1 MASTLFF
8 FFMILFTRVPMT
20 QVRKYTLLDFL
31 IRFVLIDR
39 RLTMYKFNQEQQFNV

>member
-8 FFMILFTRVPMT
+8 FIILFTRVPMT

-31 IRFVLIDR
+31 IRFLIIER
-39 RLTMYKFNQEQQFNV
+39 RLTMHKFNQEQQFNV